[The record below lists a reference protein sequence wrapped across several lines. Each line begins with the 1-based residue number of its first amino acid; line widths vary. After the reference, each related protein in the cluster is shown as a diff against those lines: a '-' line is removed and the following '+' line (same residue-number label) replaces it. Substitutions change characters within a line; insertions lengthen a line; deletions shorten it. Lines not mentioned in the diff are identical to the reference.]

1 MKGTKFLP
9 SLLFVGILSV
19 LLPLLSACGPGKDR
33 VRFEGKLENISQA
46 EFYAYSDAGE
56 IDGIDTIRI
65 EDGRF
70 TYERMLTRPVL
81 LTLLYPNFTRT
92 YVILEPGK
100 TIRMKGDAAKIGEA
114 TITGSEENQLLTD
127 FRLANLSGP
136 EAKRRL
142 AASQFIRDHA
152 STLAAVA
159 VFKRHFAGIKNPDP
173 AQALAMLDVLH
184 QAQPQNRSVI
194 DLEANFRPFLLNTV
208 GSQMQ
213 AFEAQTL
220 DGAHISSTTFE
231 GKGLIVLTC
240 ATWRPKS
247 FSLLRS
253 VRRLLQENELEGWE
267 CLIVSLDSDVKAC
280 RERLEA
286 DSISYPVVCDG
297 MSFDS
302 PLVNKLSLT
311 RVPTCMVV
319 DKSGKILARDVTD
332 QSELLKYLKQ

>member
-9 SLLFVGILSV
+9 SLLFSSTLLVF
-19 LLPLLSACGPGKDR
+19 LPLLFSCGPGKER

-65 EDGRF
+65 EDGKF
-70 TYERMLTRPVL
+70 SYERMLTRPVL
-81 LTLLYPNFTRT
+81 LTLLYPNYTRA

-114 TITGSEENQLLTD
+114 TITGSEENQMLTD
-127 FRLANLSGP
+127 FRLANLSGT

-142 AASQFIRDHA
+142 AAAQFIGDHP

-159 VFKRHFAGIKNPDP
+159 VYKRHFVAFKNPDV
-173 AQALAMLDVLH
+173 AQALALLDVLH
-184 QAQPQNRSVI
+184 QAQPQNRAII

-208 GSQMQ
+208 GTKWQD
-213 AFEAQTL
+213 FEALTL
-220 DGAHISSTTFE
+220 EGEHISSKTFE
-231 GKGLIVLTC
+231 GKGVIVMTC

-253 VRRLLQENELEGWE
+253 VRRLLSENELEGWE

-280 RERLEA
+280 RDRLEA
-286 DSISYPVVCDG
+286 DSISYPTVCDG
-297 MSFDS
+297 KSFDS

-311 RVPTCMVV
+311 RVPSCMVV
-319 DKSGKILARDVTD
+319 DKTGKILAREVTD
-332 QSELLKYLKQ
+332 QSELLKYLKE